1 MKYTV
6 FYIVMI
12 AGDDV
17 SIHQSGYKILNARGT
32 VPQCYGNE
40 SHIDDCNNIATTECS
55 PVLVDCGT
63 MASSGDDSS
72 GSAGV
77 IAAAVTVPLLVVLAV
92 VCTAA
97 ITLFLLWKN
106 GKLRWDLLKLP
117 HRRK

>member
-1 MKYTV
+1 MLLYTL
-6 FYIVMI
+6 
-12 AGDDV
+12 GDEV
-17 SIHQSGYKILNARGT
+17 NLHELGYKILNARRT

-40 SHIDDCNNIATTECS
+40 SHIDDCNSINATECS
-55 PVLVDCGT
+55 PVLVDCGPV
-63 MASSGDDSS
+63 SGGDDSS
-72 GSAGV
+72 GSGGV

-97 ITLFLLWKN
+97 ISLFLLWKN

>member
-17 SIHQSGYKILNARGT
+17 SIHQSGYKILNVRGT

-55 PVLVDCGT
+55 PVLVDCGI

-106 GKLRWDLLKLP
+106 GKLRWDLFKLP
-117 HRRK
+117 HKRK